1 MTFEVARFRPEDQ
14 AEVRALIL
22 DGLEEH
28 WGSIDPTLNPDLDDI
43 GATYGHGTIL
53 VARIEGRIVGV
64 GMLVPAGPGEG
75 EVKRMSVAREH
86 RRTGVAAALLRELV
100 AIARQ
105 QGRRAV
111 VLETTATWTDAVQ
124 FYESF
129 GFVFT
134 HDEVGPFGRDA
145 HFRLDLTS

>member
-14 AEVRALIL
+14 IAVRTLIL

-28 WGSIDPTLNPDLDDI
+28 WGSLDPGLNPDLDDI
-43 GATYGHGTIL
+43 GATYGDGTIL
-53 VARIEGRIVGV
+53 VARREDRIVGV
-64 GMLVPAGPGEG
+64 GIVVPAGSDEG

-86 RRTGVAAALLRELV
+86 RRTGVASAVLGGLV
-100 AIARQ
+100 AVAQ
-105 QGRRAV
+105 HQGWCALI
-111 VLETTATWTDAVQ
+111 LETTATWTDAVG

-145 HFRLDLTS
+145 HFRLDL